1 MPSLSQ
7 GELATAGNA
16 RLRFAVW
23 TERAVPDF
31 SPQALLRRGVAVN
44 SWLLV
49 STVVG
54 STVLGDLL
62 QSIEMKRHG
71 EIQNFH
77 PRGLPKLFAT
87 LARKK
92 FLILGIFFMAIS
104 FFAFITLLETADLS
118 FAVPVSA
125 ASIVLETI
133 LAKIVLKERV
143 DARRWAGALLV
154 LGGVLLLAQ

>member
-1 MPSLSQ
+1 M
-7 GELATAGNA
+7 
-16 RLRFAVW
+16 
-23 TERAVPDF
+23 
-31 SPQALLRRGVAVN
+31 N
-44 SWLLV
+44 SWALV
-49 STVVG
+49 AAVVG
-54 STVLGDLL
+54 ATVLGDLL

-71 EIQNFH
+71 EIQSFH
-77 PRGLPKLFAT
+77 PRGLAKLFYT

-125 ASIVLETI
+125 ASLVLETI
-133 LAKIVLKERV
+133 LAKLVLKERV

-154 LGGVLLLAQ
+154 LGGVVLLAQ